1 LVASFC
7 PNCEQPVAADDRHC
21 DVCNAPLDP
30 YRANEPGP
38 VFTGTNPDLQRQI
51 DAEMERLRAT
61 RSTAEPTSAGSR
73 QDETPSEVFIPPP
86 PPPNGDTH
94 DSGRVKNADR
104 DTQQSLILNEDTHD
118 PGEVQFANRDTQHSE
133 PGSDPH
139 RDTQHSGRVNE
150 VNGDTH
156 DPDASDADWDTQHSE
171 PGSDP
176 HRDTQHSGRVNEVN
190 GDTHDPDASN
200 ADWDTQHSENP
211 NGDTHISKI
220 SNSSDA
226 NRDTL
231 GSGSVNEVNGDTQQ
245 SESAP
250 SRDTYHSRRE
260 IEDSHHSLAAGLVD
274 SAVADATGAIPDSTN
289 TAANNSRLPESERD
303 RDAGNSES
311 QAIAKDAQP
320 GEGTNGPSLI
330 DPPHD
335 SPNRNDGPQPTIVLE
350 PAKDLAALP
359 NYEPESSLPPLPPP
373 EPEPAPRS
381 TEDMRRQSAE
391 FASAPMATPDDV
403 QQQIDSEIIE
413 TCQRLHR
420 QGYEMY
426 GLFGRPSTGK
436 SSMIYALRHHFT
448 KGDPGFGG
456 YATEGENWDQL
467 AEDLEAQWQSRQ
479 VPTSDR
485 LHPYLALHPRGGGK
499 HIALLD
505 IAGERFEGIQSWT
518 DEIFEFFG
526 LYLAYCQGFFILI
539 ELDDLAAA
547 DQVGYDARAR
557 MQSQMAR
564 VVRFLAVAGQME
576 KLKSTADVK
585 AKRAAAEAA
594 VSGTGKV
601 KVRVPVSLCLSK
613 ADLVGQMKFGP
624 RLGKVIPGSHSPQSD
639 PWNVLQAIWPEH
651 TRTLLEMV
659 PFLKV
664 DWLSCLGTHFESE
677 RQFTGS
683 IGLRSAFQH
692 VVTDPPPRWSL
703 STASYLKWQKWLR
716 L

>member
-1 LVASFC
+1 MVPSFC
-7 PNCEQPVAADDRHC
+7 PNCEQPVAVDDRHC
-21 DVCNAPLDP
+21 DVCNAPLDQ
-30 YRANEPGP
+30 YRHHEPGG
-38 VFTGTNPDLQRQI
+38 FTDRNPDLQNQL
-51 DAEMERLRAT
+51 DTEMARLRAAQ
-61 RSTAEPTSAGSR
+61 TASPIIQSPPLDDSA
-73 QDETPSEVFIPPP
+73 PLAAFVPPP
-86 PPPNGDTH
+86 PEEDTH
-94 DSGRVKNADR
+94 ESSGPQTMGVPKMPNA
-104 DTQQSLILNEDTHD
+104 NEDTHESSGPQTMGVPKTGD
-118 PGEVQFANRDTQHSE
+118 AKNVGVPNSNEE
-133 PGSDPH
+133 PY
-139 RDTQHSGRVNE
+139 
-150 VNGDTH
+150 
-156 DPDASDADWDTQHSE
+156 DASGSEALDLAVAHFDTE
-171 PGSDP
+171 
-176 HRDTQHSGRVNEVN
+176 
-190 GDTHDPDASN
+190 
-200 ADWDTQHSENP
+200 
-211 NGDTHISKI
+211 
-220 SNSSDA
+220 
-226 NRDTL
+226 
-231 GSGSVNEVNGDTQQ
+231 SGSLAQGSPEPKQTIAD
-245 SESAP
+245 EA
-250 SRDTYHSRRE
+250 E
-260 IEDSHHSLAAGLVD
+260 AAGV
-274 SAVADATGAIPDSTN
+274 
-289 TAANNSRLPESERD
+289 ESQ
-303 RDAGNSES
+303 AGNSSPGSENQEAKGLS
-311 QAIAKDAQP
+311 QPPASIKLSAK
-320 GEGTNGPSLI
+320 
-330 DPPHD
+330 
-335 SPNRNDGPQPTIVLE
+335 PQPTVVLN
-350 PAKDLAALP
+350 PTQDMSTIP
-359 NYEPESSLPPLPPP
+359 NYEPESSLPPLMQ
-373 EPEPAPRS
+373 EPEPAPRTAGDKGHPS
-381 TEDMRRQSAE
+381 GE

-420 QGYEMY
+420 QGYQMY

-456 YATEGENWDQL
+456 YATEGENWEHL

-485 LHPYLALHPRGGGK
+485 LHPYLALQPRGGGK

-526 LYLAYCQGFFILI
+526 LYLAYCQGFFILL

-547 DQVGYDARAR
+547 DQVGHDARAR

-576 KLKSTADVK
+576 RLKSTADVQ

-664 DWLSCLGTHFESE
+664 DWLSCLGTDFESE

-703 STASYLKWQKWLR
+703 STANYLKWQKWLR